1 MQALV
6 SLDRAPPL
14 DAPLRFLLT
23 APLMAVLAALVLL
36 VQGPD
41 LWASR
46 WSPGAL
52 AVTHLITAGFMLQV
66 MLGAL
71 QQLLPVIVGAQ
82 IRHPRAVAAVVH
94 ASISAGVLCLAAG
107 FLQAGAFWFGVAA
120 LLLGLGV
127 GVFVLASAQA
137 LWRLPPST
145 PTVTGIQLALVGL
158 VLTVGLGVLMALTL
172 AGMESLAL
180 PLMQVVNIHLGWG
193 FVGWGCALLGAVALV
208 VVPMFQMTPDY
219 PRWFARWFAW
229 TALAVLAAWSVAEWW
244 RWPVLADVLG
254 VAVATVAV
262 CLALATYS
270 LQRRSKR
277 VGTDAIAQLWNVA
290 MASTL
295 LASALWAM
303 GRMVPQWVQ
312 WTEWPVLVGVLALF
326 GGFVSV
332 MTGMLY
338 KIVPFLVWLHLQNLS
353 AGRLMPPNIKKVL
366 PQRHIDRQTRAH
378 WVSLA
383 LLVGAALWP
392 TLLAYPAALALL
404 VAQAWLA
411 RNLWSVLPV
420 YRAHL
425 QALAALETPAP
436 KKASP

>member
-1 MQALV
+1 MHSLV

-36 VQGPD
+36 VQGPA
-41 LWASR
+41 LWDSR

-82 IRHPRAVAAVVH
+82 VRHPRAVAALVH
-94 ASISAGVLCLAAG
+94 GSISVGVLSLVAG
-107 FLQAGAFWFGVAA
+107 FLQAGPVWFGAAA

-127 GVFVLASAQA
+127 GVFVIACVRA
-137 LWRLPPST
+137 LWGLPPST
-145 PTVTGIQLALVGL
+145 PTVRGIQIALVGL
-158 VLTVGLGVLMALTL
+158 VLTVGLGVLMALAL
-172 AGMESLAL
+172 AGMDSLAL
-180 PLMQVVNIHLGWG
+180 PLVQVVDIHLGWG

-219 PRWFARWFAW
+219 PRWFGRWFAW
-229 TALAVLAAWSVAEWW
+229 AALALMAAWSVAHWQ
-244 RWPVLADVLG
+244 RWPILSDVLG
-254 VAVATVAV
+254 VAVATVTV
-262 CLALATYS
+262 CLALTTYS

-277 VGTDAIAQLWNVA
+277 VGADAIAQLWSVA

-295 LASALWAM
+295 LASALWAV
-303 GRMVPQWVQ
+303 GTMVPQWVQ
-312 WTEWPVLVGVLALF
+312 WTEWPLLVGVLALF

-338 KIVPFLVWLHLQNLS
+338 KIVPFLVWLQLQNLS
-353 AGRLMPPNIKKVL
+353 AGRLLPPNIKKLL

-383 LLVGAALWP
+383 TLVGAALWP

-404 VAQAWLA
+404 VSQAWLA

-420 YRAHL
+420 YRSHL
-425 QALAALETPAP
+425 QALATLDAAAKTKP
-436 KKASP
+436 